1 MGGQEAR
8 ANSWPWI
15 VNLQFQNDEQIASSV
30 GSGGIY
36 YSGCGGTI
44 INKNW
49 ILTAAHCCALHER
62 VRVHLIFG
70 QHDRGEYDS
79 GEFRLVFRGHSYW
92 SVAKVH

>member
-49 ILTAAHCCALHER
+49 ILTAAHCCDGR